1 MSGKNLLE
9 YCEKTSA
16 SIRKRLI
23 YIEVVSKPSI
33 GSEVSHPRSAGQERG
48 TEAANHRNMGNIPG
62 DEHPSIRQ
70 CIEGKPK
77 KDARYFQVENK
88 IREAEKYGLAEDIP
102 LVT

>member
-1 MSGKNLLE
+1 
-9 YCEKTSA
+9 
-16 SIRKRLI
+16 
-23 YIEVVSKPSI
+23 
-33 GSEVSHPRSAGQERG
+33 
-48 TEAANHRNMGNIPG
+48 MGNIPG

-77 KDARYFQVENK
+77 KDARYFQIENK